1 MCQQRIHA
9 QAANA
14 YTAERK
20 EIKQKEIKDAQKG
33 NMILT
38 SNSHLSCQ
46 KVQRIVKVPKLW
58 IY

>member
-20 EIKQKEIKDAQKG
+20 EIKQKEIKDA
-33 NMILT
+33 
-38 SNSHLSCQ
+38 
-46 KVQRIVKVPKLW
+46 
-58 IY
+58 